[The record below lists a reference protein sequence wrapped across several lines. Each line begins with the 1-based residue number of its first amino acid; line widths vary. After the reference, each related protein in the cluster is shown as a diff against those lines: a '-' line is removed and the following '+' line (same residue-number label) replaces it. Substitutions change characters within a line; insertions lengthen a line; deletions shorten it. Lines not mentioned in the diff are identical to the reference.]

1 MRVHKARLMLSHE
14 LKISFHFLFDQ
25 FILFNQAKRVDQVFL
40 YEFQKSTS
48 LHAPDQQKV
57 PEIGKRLTQRK
68 EFLRCDSHAPR
79 VIRSI
84 RLLLHIRSSHVIV
97 PRRDPQQNL
106 VVAEKALLWQ
116 VCDIQPEERVHHTH
130 AILEIEV

>member
-48 LHAPDQQKV
+48 LHAPDQ
-57 PEIGKRLTQRK
+57 
-68 EFLRCDSHAPR
+68 
-79 VIRSI
+79 
-84 RLLLHIRSSHVIV
+84 
-97 PRRDPQQNL
+97 
-106 VVAEKALLWQ
+106 
-116 VCDIQPEERVHHTH
+116 
-130 AILEIEV
+130 